1 MAKILITLHSKEN
14 EKLLV
19 KTLSKR
25 HKIITQAPEENI
37 SDNCDLWIIDG
48 VIIDKEWRRIKKIK
62 TQEQAFLPILLA
74 VNRKDVG
81 FITRSLW
88 KIIDELILMPI
99 EKLELFARI
108 ENLLIRR
115 ELSLHLEELV
125 EKRTRELEKVNMQ
138 LAEEIEEHKQTEKA
152 LEESEKRF
160 RLLAENAQDIIF
172 RFEIKPRQ
180 GFTYVS
186 PAAEKITGYSP
197 DEFYADPDIGYK
209 IAYPEDKPLLEVYFQ
224 NETMFNKPMVLRW
237 VRKDGT
243 IIWIEQINTPIRDEK
258 GEIIAIEGIARDVT
272 QSKKSEETLRKL
284 FRAIEFSP
292 ASIFITDYEGNIEY
306 VNPKFTEVTGYTYGE
321 ALGKNPRIL
330 KSGFHSQE
338 FYKNLWE
345 TIKSGNEWRGEFLN
359 KRKNG
364 ELYWEKASI
373 SPIFNENGKITHFV
387 AVKEDITQQKEKIKL
402 ITQYSYIFEESLNE
416 IYIFDF
422 ESLKF
427 LHANRAALE
436 NLGYNLEE
444 LQKLT
449 PVDIEPEFNH
459 NTFNELIQP
468 LITDEKKNLVFET
481 IHKRKNGTTYD
492 VEVHLQLLKIEGENI
507 FVSIVLDITGRKIAE
522 KKIQESE
529 RFLNTLFDSVAE
541 AILTISMPDRKIIK
555 ANKGVSIV
563 FDYSPE
569 ELIGKS
575 PIILY
580 EFERDFIEYGEKIKN
595 AILNNESEV
604 EAEVQMLKKDGTK
617 IWCDLHTTFIK
628 HDGEVTHI
636 ITLIRDITNEKKMIE
651 ELIEAKEKAEEMNRV
666 KSYFFANMSHELR
679 TPFVGIKGY
688 AELLSE
694 ILPDEEHRKMA
705 KIILNSS
712 ERMLDTLT
720 KLLNVT
726 KLEFEKPKII
736 LSDINIK
743 ELLTDRF
750 TLFKVA
756 AEKKGL
762 IASLNLFPNRAENDR
777 PEIIK
782 SNEGLLREIVDNLLN
797 NAIKFTEQGKVE
809 LSADIEAKGE
819 QEYLVIKVSD
829 TGIGIP
835 EDKKE
840 LIFQEFRQVSEGLN
854 RNFEGTGL
862 GLTIT
867 KKFVELLGGKIYID
881 SEEGVG
887 STFFVELPIG
897 ELKTTI
903 KEKIEER
910 GLEEKEESRT
920 VEIPEITNKQMK
932 RILYVEDEETARS
945 LIKVILSRYYVL
957 DFAKN
962 SIEALE
968 KVKLNKYDA
977 FLIDIN
983 LRVGLDGVE
992 LMELL
997 KSMPEY
1003 KNTPFIALT
1012 AYAANSDKK
1021 EFLSRG
1027 FTHYISKP
1035 FSSKELVRLLSEIFK
1050 NE

>member
-1 MAKILITLHSKEN
+1 MAKILITLHNKEN
-14 EKLLV
+14 ERLLV

-25 HKIITQAPEENI
+25 HKIITKVPEVSI

-48 VIIDKEWRRIKKIK
+48 VMIDKEWRRIKKIK

-74 VNRKDVG
+74 VNRIDVG

-99 EKLELFARI
+99 ERLELFARI

-115 ELSLHLEELV
+115 ELSLHLEDLV
-125 EKRTRELEKVNMQ
+125 EKRTRELEKVNKQ
-138 LAEEIEEHKQTEKA
+138 FAEEIEEHKQTEKA

-172 RFEIKPRQ
+172 RFVLKPRQ
-180 GFTYVS
+180 GFSYVS
-186 PAAEKITGYSP
+186 PAVEKITGYSP
-197 DEFYADPDIGYK
+197 DEFYADPDIVYK
-209 IAYPEDKPLLEVYFQ
+209 IAYPEDKPLLEVYFE

-237 VRKDGT
+237 VSKDGT
-243 IIWIEQINTPIRDEK
+243 IIWIEQINTPIRDEN

-272 QSKKSEETLRKL
+272 QRKKSEETLRKL

-292 ASIFITDYEGNIEY
+292 ASILITDYEGNIEY

-321 ALGKNPRIL
+321 VLGKNPRIL
-330 KSGFHSQE
+330 KSGAQSKE
-338 FYKNLWE
+338 FYRSLWE

-359 KRKNG
+359 KKKNG

-387 AVKEDITQQKEKIKL
+387 AVKEDITQEKESIKL

-436 NLGYNLEE
+436 NLGYTLEE

-449 PVDIEPEFNH
+449 PIDIKPLFNYD
-459 NTFNELIQP
+459 TFNELIKP
-468 LITDEKKNLVFET
+468 LITGEKKILVFET

-507 FVSIVLDITGRKIAE
+507 FVAIILDITERKIAE
-522 KKIQESE
+522 NKIQESE
-529 RFLNTLFDSVAE
+529 RFLNTLFDSVTE
-541 AILTISMPDRKIIK
+541 AILTISMQDRKIMK
-555 ANKGVSIV
+555 ANKGVLKV

-575 PIILY
+575 QIILY
-580 EFERDFIEYGEKIKN
+580 AFERDFIEYEEKIKN
-595 AILNNESEV
+595 AISNNESEV

-617 IWCDLHTTFIK
+617 IWCNLHTTFIK

-651 ELIEAKEKAEEMNRV
+651 ELIEAKEKAEEMNKV

-762 IASLNLFPNRAENDR
+762 IASLNLFPNRAENDM

-945 LIKVILSRYYVL
+945 LIKVILSRYYLL

-962 SIEALE
+962 SNEAIE
-968 KVKLNKYDA
+968 KIKLNKYDA

-997 KSMPEY
+997 KNMPEY